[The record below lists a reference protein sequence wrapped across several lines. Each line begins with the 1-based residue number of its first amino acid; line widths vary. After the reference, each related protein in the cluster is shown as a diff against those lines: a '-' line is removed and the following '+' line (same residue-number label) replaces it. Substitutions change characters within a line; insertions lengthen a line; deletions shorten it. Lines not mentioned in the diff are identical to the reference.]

1 MVNQIHLHS
10 FSFEVVTVNRRGE
23 IILRETKQANCFT
36 ETICSDVE
44 SKSIGLDM
52 VYIPGGTFIMG
63 STDEEVEYAIRQVN
77 FDFIYNTEKPHHQ
90 VTVPSFFIG
99 KYSVTQQQWRAVA
112 ALPKVNRDLEP
123 TNLRDNLPVE
133 DASWY
138 DAVEFCDRL
147 SQHTGKPYRLCSE
160 AEWEYACRAGTTTPQ
175 RGSSVAPGGNPHDRA
190 DSPFHFGE
198 TMTTDL
204 GNTRCDDTFAD
215 EPHGTIERGQTT
227 PVGSLGG
234 ANNFGLYDMHGNVL
248 EWCLDDWHDNYQGAP
263 TDGSPWF
270 DSNEPLAQK
279 QGEAVMRSGSWNS
292 VYPTCRSASRSYGD
306 RKDNALCNNDLPNK
320 DFGFRIACG
329 VENLSETF

>member
-1 MVNQIHLHS
+1 MGNKIRQHS

-23 IILRETKQANCFT
+23 IIRRETKQAKYFT
-36 ETICSDVE
+36 ETICSGNE

-63 STDEEVEYAIRQVN
+63 STDEEVEYALQQVQFN
-77 FDFIYNTEKPHHQ
+77 IYNTEKPHHQ

-99 KYSVTQQQWRAVA
+99 KYPVTQQQWRAVA

-123 TNLRDNLPVE
+123 TNLKDNLPVE
-133 DASWY
+133 DACWY

-160 AEWEYACRAGTTTPQ
+160 AEWEYACRAGTTTP
-175 RGSSVAPGGNPHDRA
+175 
-190 DSPFHFGE
+190 FHFGE
-198 TMTTDL
+198 TMTTEL
-204 GNTRCDDTFAD
+204 ANTRSDDTFAD
-215 EPHGTIERGQTT
+215 EEPGESRGETI

-263 TDGSPWF
+263 TDGRAWF
-270 DSNEPLAQK
+270 DNNDPLAQK

-292 VYPTCRSASRSYGD
+292 VYPTCRCASRIGWD
-306 RKDNALCNNDLPNK
+306 RGYDGLSNTDSPVNS
-320 DFGFRIACG
+320 FGFRIACT
-329 VENLSETF
+329 VEEWI